1 MRKNFAYGVAVVVL
15 LGVIVVVFGQP
26 PTPTESPTATPTPTP
41 TTPPVLIS
49 TATPTPTPVPT
60 PTLTPNES
68 GTVSVPST
76 LTSPSPSPSEPP
88 ISVQAAALE
97 ASSLGWSEKGSPVF
111 KIDQAVI
118 TALQQNPDVRR
129 ALEEI
134 RRTKGVVIEIRAQA
148 LPHIGPTGTFTW
160 TDPNLNENTS
170 FSTFGQ
176 VVPTPTPAPTPT
188 PGGTPMMGMGN
199 GGIKNLRS
207 DISYNIKVT
216 GTQLIFNGT
225 TWPAIRGTFFQRDSA
240 YFSLRN
246 TVDLVISTV
255 KTQFYQVVVNREL
268 IVVQEQSVRLL
279 ENQLKDQ
286 QNRFEAGTVP
296 RFNVLQ
302 AEVQLSNQIPQLIT
316 ARNNYRISILQLA
329 KTLGLDF
336 NPARGLAAPLRVV
349 GELAYI
355 PRKVS
360 LIEAIELGKQNRPF
374 LKQARANVLNQ
385 IEQVHVALGGWF
397 PTINANGGGEW
408 LSSQF
413 NSSWWDISTRWL
425 TTVTGSWPIWDSGE
439 VLRRG
444 KQQRALLS
452 ESEITY
458 DDDVRQV
465 ELEIQQAASN
475 LSQNRELI
483 QATEK
488 NVEQAEEAVRLAK
501 ARLDAGAGTQLD
513 VLNAQVQLTTAQST
527 RLQALFGYNS
537 SLAEFDRVTGTQS
550 SYTEQFD
557 GIAPRA
563 SRSRTYYTGS
573 DVDARGR
580 PKRTDPF
587 QPGPVTAIS
596 PNPSSK

>member
-1 MRKNFAYGVAVVVL
+1 MRKNFAYGLSVVAL
-15 LGVIVVVFGQP
+15 LGAMVVVFGQP
-26 PTPTESPTATPTPTP
+26 PTPTDSPTTTATPTP

-49 TATPTPTPVPT
+49 TATPTPTPTPVPT
-60 PTLTPNES
+60 PTVTPNES
-68 GTVSVPST
+68 GTVSVPSS

-88 ISVQAAALE
+88 ISVQAAALD

-111 KIDQAVI
+111 RIDQSVI

-148 LPHIGPTGTFTW
+148 LPHIGPTGTFEW
-160 TDPNLNENTS
+160 MDPNLRESTS

-176 VVPTPTPAPTPT
+176 VAPTPT
-188 PGGTPMMGMGN
+188 PSGTPVMGM

-240 YFSLRN
+240 YFALRN
-246 TVDLVISTV
+246 VVDQVISTV
-255 KTQFYQVVVNREL
+255 KTQFYQVVVNRGL

-336 NPARGLAAPLRVV
+336 NPARGLSAPLRVV

-355 PRKVS
+355 PRKIS

-397 PTINANGGGEW
+397 PTVNANGGGEW

-413 NSSWWDISTRWL
+413 NSSWGDISKGWL

-439 VLRRG
+439 VWGRV

-452 ESEITY
+452 QAKITY

-475 LSQNRELI
+475 LVQNRELI

-488 NVEQAEEAVRLAK
+488 NVEQADEAVRLAK

-537 SLAEFDRVTGTQS
+537 PLAEFDRVTGAQS
-550 SYTEQFD
+550 NYTEMFNA
-557 GIAPRA
+557 GAPRA
-563 SRSRTYYTGS
+563 TRSRRYYTGS
-573 DVDARGR
+573 DVDATGKKK
-580 PKRTDPF
+580 PNSGL
-587 QPGPVTAIS
+587 QPGA
-596 PNPSSK
+596 